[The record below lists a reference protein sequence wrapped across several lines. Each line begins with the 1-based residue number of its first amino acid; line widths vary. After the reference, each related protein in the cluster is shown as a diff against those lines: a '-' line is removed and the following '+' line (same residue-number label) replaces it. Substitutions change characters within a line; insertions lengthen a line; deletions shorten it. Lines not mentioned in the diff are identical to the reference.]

1 MTEKERA
8 YRAMK
13 GAGTA
18 GLTLGII
25 ALAVGLAV
33 GVLSII
39 SGARLLKAKN
49 GVMI

>member
-1 MTEKERA
+1 MNEKERA

-33 GVLSII
+33 ACCLLS
-39 SGARLLKAKN
+39 AEPDC
-49 GVMI
+49 